1 MDGMNG
7 FRDECG
13 NGQWMIDQ
21 GVVILLS
28 YLARSVL
35 LFCWEGFVV
44 LRIVSNLACLAGS
57 REFRAAPVLWLVFGE
72 AHCYVQCGLMAIYR
86 RSPTCHSALR
96 FFSPRAK
103 PMSKL

>member
-1 MDGMNG
+1 MDGIG
-7 FRDECG
+7 VECG

-44 LRIVSNLACLAGS
+44 LRIASSLGMSSGLSRVSRCASAVACVWEAG
-57 REFRAAPVLWLVFGE
+57 R
-72 AHCYVQCGLMAIYR
+72 YVQCGMMAIYR

-96 FFSPRAK
+96 CFSPRAK
-103 PMSKL
+103 TNVEL